1 MKSLQDINPDN
12 HTRILILKQKTGGFV
27 KEVSNSVVKS
37 GLLIN
42 ERWSEFSDSTKKE
55 LEKHGIKPFV

>member
-1 MKSLQDINPDN
+1 MKSLQGISGDN
-12 HTRILILKQKTGGFV
+12 HTRVLILKNKTGGFV

-42 ERWSEFSDSTKKE
+42 ERWPEFSDSTKKE
-55 LEKHGIKPFV
+55 LQKHGIQPFA

>member
-42 ERWSEFSDSTKKE
+42 ERWDEFPPSVKE
-55 LEKHGIKPFV
+55 VLLKHGIAPFK